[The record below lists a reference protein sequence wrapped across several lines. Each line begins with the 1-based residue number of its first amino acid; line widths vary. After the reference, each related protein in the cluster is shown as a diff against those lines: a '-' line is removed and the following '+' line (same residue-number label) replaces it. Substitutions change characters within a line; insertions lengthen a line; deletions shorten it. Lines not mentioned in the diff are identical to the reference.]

1 MTKHGAT
8 MKSWWIRTQAGAMG
22 PEMAL
27 EMREVPA
34 PQPGPGQLAVRICA
48 AALNRGEF
56 IAGHGLH
63 AAGAAARPAGF
74 EAAGEVT
81 AVGEG
86 VTGFRPGDRV
96 MGRCDGAFAE
106 HGLMHAG
113 ESFVV
118 PEALSW
124 EQAACSTVTY
134 LTAHDMLMAQGHLK
148 AGEWMLVTGISSGVG
163 VAALQVAKALGAQV
177 IGTSGSPAKLARL
190 KGLGLDV
197 ALHTRGPDF
206 LPAAMEAT
214 GGRGVDLVVNTVGGS
229 VFAACVEALGFEGR
243 LATVGYVD
251 GVVRAEMDLM
261 ALHKMRLQLFGVSN
275 KMRTVQHRIDAAQA
289 FGRELLPL
297 MAAGKVLPL
306 VDRVYPF
313 EALDEARH
321 AMVAGE
327 HLGKIVL
334 RVA

>member
-1 MTKHGAT
+1 MR
-8 MKSWWIRTQAGAMG
+8 SWWIRTEAGAMK
-22 PEMAL
+22 L
-27 EMREVPA
+27 EMREVPV
-34 PQPGPGQLAVRICA
+34 PRPGAGQLAVRIRA

-74 EAAGEVT
+74 EASGEVT

-86 VTGFRPGDRV
+86 VAGFAVGQRV

-106 HGLMHAG
+106 HGLMQAG
-113 ESFVV
+113 EAFVV

-124 EQAACSTVTY
+124 EQAACAYVTY
-134 LTAHDMLMAQGHLK
+134 LTAHDMLIAQGRLR

-163 VAALQVAKALGAQV
+163 VAALQVAKALGARV
-177 IGTSGSPAKLARL
+177 MGTSGSPAKLQRL
-190 KGLGLDV
+190 QAMGLDV
-197 ALHTRGPDF
+197 ALATRAPDF
-206 LPAAMEAT
+206 VPAVLEAS

-251 GVVRAEMDLM
+251 GVVRAELDLM
-261 ALHKMRLQLFGVSN
+261 ALHKKRLQLFGVSN
-275 KMRTVQHRIDAAQA
+275 KMRTVRHRVDAAA
-289 FGRELLPL
+289 EFRRDLLPL
-297 MAAGKVLPL
+297 MEAGRVVPL
-306 VDRVYPF
+306 VDQAYPF
-313 EALDEARH
+313 EALDEARR
-321 AMVAGE
+321 AMEAGA

-334 RVA
+334 RVD